1 MERFSY
7 RRCHSLKHCGA
18 DLYELV
24 VVKGQRKLL
33 AADVCYHHCH
43 WLGGEGYFAFL
54 CQPIYYRLVIGGEG
68 VHVNAVFLA
77 EVVGNGFVKVLTAQM
92 IVACNGK
99 YLHNAVKGID
109 YGDIKGASAEI
120 HYHICAVPEAVACL
134 IGKCCGGW
142 LIYQPFNINAGKLCG
157 KLGGGSAVIVKI
169 CGHADDSL
177 GHRLAQI
184 GFRIFLYPA
193 QHKGGQLLGREA
205 PSAESYGLAQTHYP
219 LWHWGGI

>member
-1 MERFSY
+1 
-7 RRCHSLKHCGA
+7 
-18 DLYELV
+18 
-24 VVKGQRKLL
+24 
-33 AADVCYHHCH
+33 
-43 WLGGEGYFAFL
+43 
-54 CQPIYYRLVIGGEG
+54 
-68 VHVNAVFLA
+68 
-77 EVVGNGFVKVLTAQM
+77 M

-219 LWHWGGI
+219 LELCRCGAGVGYKPLLCHPAHKYLAIVVNADNRGKIVISQTVFYNLSLFVPVAYGKAVCSSQINSYDSHNYPQKCLLMIITLL

>member
-1 MERFSY
+1 
-7 RRCHSLKHCGA
+7 
-18 DLYELV
+18 
-24 VVKGQRKLL
+24 
-33 AADVCYHHCH
+33 
-43 WLGGEGYFAFL
+43 
-54 CQPIYYRLVIGGEG
+54 
-68 VHVNAVFLA
+68 
-77 EVVGNGFVKVLTAQM
+77 M

-109 YGDIKGASAEI
+109 YGDIKSSSAEI

-134 IGKCCGGW
+134 IGKCCGGR
-142 LIYQPFNINAGKLCG
+142 LIYQSFRINARKLCG
-157 KLGGGSAVIVKI
+157 KLGSSSAVIVKI

-205 PSAESYGLAQTHYP
+205 PSAESDSLAQTHYP
-219 LWHWGGI
+219 LELSRCCVWVRYEPLFCHPAHKYLAIVVNADHRGKIVISQTVFYDLSLFVSVAYGKAVCSSQINSYDSHNYPHKTSFYDYNTIVTLMSIICRNFN